1 MDSKSL
7 NVFLQLSR
15 NLHFGKTSQQV
26 HMSPST
32 LSRTVRSL
40 EQELGVSLFIRDNRS
55 VELTHEGELLQR
67 YAIDYF
73 EEYDKLAAS
82 LSDREAQ
89 LSGSISIYCS
99 VTAAHSFL
107 YEVLKQFRLSNPGIE
122 IVLHTGDTND
132 AIARVIDG
140 HEDVAIAAKIDR
152 QPSSLKFKLLG
163 ETPLMMIASKSH
175 DIVAKLN
182 PFDKTY
188 WATVPMILPERG
200 VFRER
205 IDEWFAEID
214 FTPSIYAQVGGNE
227 AIVSMVSLGYGV
239 GLIPKIVVDNSPLIE
254 QVAAVELNAAIPPVD
269 VGFYT
274 KARRLNNPLIAALWS
289 T

>member
-7 NVFLQLSR
+7 SVFLQLSH

-32 LSRTVRSL
+32 LSRVIQSL
-40 EQELGVSLFIRDNRS
+40 ERELGVSLFIRDNRS

-67 YAIDYF
+67 YAVEYF
-73 EEYDKLAAS
+73 EEHDKLIAS
-82 LSDREAQ
+82 LSAGQEQ

-107 YEVLKQFRLSNPGIE
+107 YEVLQQFRVANPGIE

-132 AIARVIDG
+132 AIARVVDG
-140 HEDVAIAAKIDR
+140 YEDVAIAARIDR

-163 ETPLMMIASKSH
+163 QTPLMAIASKSH
-175 DIVAKLN
+175 DLASKLH
-182 PFDKTY
+182 PFDKNY

-205 IDEWFAEID
+205 IDDWFAEID
-214 FTPSIYAQVGGNE
+214 FAPNIYAQVGGNE

-239 GLIPKIVVDNSPLIE
+239 GLVPKIVVDNSPLID
-254 QVAAVELNAAIPPVD
+254 QVDAIELDAAISSVD

-274 KARRLNNPLIAALWS
+274 KSRRVNNPLIAALWS

>member
-1 MDSKSL
+1 VDSKSL

-15 NLHFGKTSQQV
+15 HLHFGKTSQQM

-32 LSRTVRSL
+32 LSRVVQSL
-40 EQELGVSLFIRDNRS
+40 ERELGVSLFIRDNRS
-55 VELTHEGELLQR
+55 VELTHEGELLQL
-67 YAIDYF
+67 YAIEYF

-82 LSDREAQ
+82 LSGRQEQ

-107 YEVLKQFRLSNPGIE
+107 YEVLQQFRVINPRIE

-132 AIARVIDG
+132 AITRVIDG
-140 HEDVAIAAKIDR
+140 HEDVAIAARIDR
-152 QPSSLKFKLLG
+152 QPSSLEFKLLG
-163 ETPLMMIASKSH
+163 ETPLVMIASKPQN
-175 DIVAKLN
+175 IKVKLN
-182 PFDKTY
+182 PFDKRY
-188 WATVPMILPERG
+188 WASVPMILPERG

-205 IDEWFAEID
+205 IDQWFAEID
-214 FTPSIYAQVGGNE
+214 FAPNIYAQVGGNE

-239 GLIPKIVVDNSPLIE
+239 GLVPKIVVDNSPLVD
-254 QVAAVELNAAIPPVD
+254 QVDAIELNAAISPVD

-274 KARRLNNPLIAALWS
+274 KARRLKNPLIAALWS

>member
-1 MDSKSL
+1 MNSKSL
-7 NVFLQLSR
+7 NVFLQLSHK
-15 NLHFGKTSQQV
+15 LHFGKTSQQL
-26 HMSPST
+26 HMSPAT
-32 LSRTVRSL
+32 LSRIVQSL
-40 EQELGVSLFIRDNRS
+40 EQELKVPLFIRDNRS
-55 VELTHEGELLQR
+55 VELTHEGELLQH
-67 YAIDYF
+67 YAIEYF
-73 EEYDKLAAS
+73 EEYEKLIAA
-82 LSDREAQ
+82 LSDGQEQ

-107 YEVLKQFRLSNPGIE
+107 YEVLQQFRVAHPKIE

-132 AIARVIDG
+132 AITRVIDG

-163 ETPLMMIASKSH
+163 ETALVMIAPISH
-175 DIVAKLN
+175 DVAFKLD
-182 PFDKTY
+182 PFDKHY
-188 WATVPMILPERG
+188 WASVPMILPEKG

-205 IDEWFAEID
+205 IDEWFSEID
-214 FTPSIYAQVGGNE
+214 FTPNIYAQVGGNE

-239 GLIPKIVVDNSPLIE
+239 GLVPKIVVDNSPLIK
-254 QVAAVELNAAIPPVD
+254 QVGAVELNASIPAVK

-274 KARRLNNPLIAALWS
+274 KARRLNNPLITALWA

>member
-1 MDSKSL
+1 MNSKLL

-32 LSRTVRSL
+32 LSRAVQSL
-40 EQELGVSLFIRDNRS
+40 EQELGVSLFNRDNRS

-67 YAIDYF
+67 YAIEYF
-73 EEYDKLAAS
+73 EELDKLSAS
-82 LSDREAQ
+82 LAGGQEQ
-89 LSGSISIYCS
+89 LTGTISIYCS

-107 YEVLKQFRLSNPGIE
+107 YEVLQQFRLSYPKIE
-122 IVLHTGDTND
+122 IVLHTGDTSEAIRRVND
-132 AIARVIDG
+132 D
-140 HEDVAIAAKIDR
+140 HEDVAIAARIDR
-152 QPSSLKFKLLG
+152 QPNDLKFKLLG
-163 ETPLMMIASKSH
+163 TTALVMIAPKAH
-175 DIVAKLN
+175 DIASYLE
-182 PFDKTY
+182 PFDKEY
-188 WATVPMILPERG
+188 WSEVPMILPERG

-205 IDEWFAEID
+205 IDTWFSEIG
-214 FTPSIYAQVGGNE
+214 FTPNIYAQVGGNE

-239 GLIPKIVVDNSPLIE
+239 GLVPKIVVDNSPLVA
-254 QVAAVELNAAIPPVD
+254 QVGSAELSASIPAVD

-274 KARRLNNPLIAALWS
+274 KARRLNNPLITALWS

>member
-32 LSRTVRSL
+32 LSRTVQSL
-40 EQELGVSLFIRDNRS
+40 EQELGVPLFIRDNRS
-55 VELTHEGELLQR
+55 VELTREGELLQR
-67 YAIDYF
+67 YAVDFF
-73 EEYDKLAAS
+73 EEYDRLSAS
-82 LSDREAQ
+82 LSSGQKQ
-89 LSGSISIYCS
+89 LTGSISIYCS

-107 YEVLKQFRLSNPGIE
+107 YEVLQQFRLSNPGIA

-140 HEDVAIAAKIDR
+140 HEDVAIAARIDR
-152 QPSSLKFKLLG
+152 QPSSLEFKLLG
-163 ETPLMMIASKSH
+163 KTSLIMIAENSH
-175 DIVAKLN
+175 DIATKLE
-182 PFDKTY
+182 PFDKSY
-188 WATVPMILPERG
+188 WETVPMILPERG

-205 IDEWFAEID
+205 IDTWFAKIN
-214 FTPSIYAQVGGNE
+214 FTPNIYAQVGGNE

-239 GLIPKIVVDNSPLIE
+239 GLIPKIVVDNSPLVE
-254 QVAAVELNAAIPPVD
+254 NVAAVEFNAAIPSVD

>member
-32 LSRTVRSL
+32 LSRVVQSL
-40 EQELGVSLFIRDNRS
+40 ERELGVSLFIRDNRS
-55 VELTHEGELLQR
+55 VELTHEGKLLQR
-67 YAIDYF
+67 YAVEYF
-73 EEYDKLAAS
+73 EEFDKLAAS
-82 LSDREAQ
+82 LSGGQEQ

-107 YEVLKQFRLSNPGIE
+107 YEVLQQFREVNPKIE

-132 AIARVIDG
+132 AITRVIDG
-140 HEDVAIAAKIDR
+140 HEDMAIAARIDR
-152 QPSSLKFKLLG
+152 QPSSLEFKLLG
-163 ETPLMMIASKSH
+163 QTPLVMIAPKSR
-175 DIVAKLN
+175 DIAMKLD
-182 PFDKTY
+182 PFDQRY
-188 WATVPMILPERG
+188 WASVPMILPERG

-205 IDEWFAEID
+205 IDEWFANIN
-214 FTPSIYAQVGGNE
+214 FAPNIYAQVGGNE

-239 GLIPKIVVDNSPLIE
+239 GLVPKIVVDNSPLVD
-254 QVAAVELNAAIPPVD
+254 QVDAIELNAAISSVD